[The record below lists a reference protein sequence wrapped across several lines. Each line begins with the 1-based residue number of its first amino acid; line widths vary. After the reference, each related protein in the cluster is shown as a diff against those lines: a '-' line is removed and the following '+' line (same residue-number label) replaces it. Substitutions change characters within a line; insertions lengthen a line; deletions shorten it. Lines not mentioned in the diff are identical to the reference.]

1 MKKLQLKKDNQVFS
15 RFEFKYIINK
25 NLSKI
30 IQQEVRNFTVN
41 DYFTKKQDQYLVR
54 SL

>member
-1 MKKLQLKKDNQVFS
+1 MKKMQLKKDNQIFS

-30 IQQEVRNFTVN
+30 IQQEVSNFTVN
-41 DYFTKKQDQYLVR
+41 DHFTKKKR
-54 SL
+54 